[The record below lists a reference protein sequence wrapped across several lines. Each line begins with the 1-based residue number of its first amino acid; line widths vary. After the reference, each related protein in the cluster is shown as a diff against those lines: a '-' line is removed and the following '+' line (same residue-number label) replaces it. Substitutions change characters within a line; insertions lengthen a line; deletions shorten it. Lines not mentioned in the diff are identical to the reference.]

1 VGKEN
6 EIIIQKPPQAQD
18 NKPPAPDVE
27 ALKTAPERFINRELS
42 WLAFDQRILEEA
54 RNQKH
59 PLFERLRFLS
69 ITANNLEEF
78 FMVRAAGLKVQ
89 IRAGISG
96 RSMDG
101 LSPQQQLDNLRG
113 RSAALVTEMQ
123 KTWKDLR
130 KEMTAQN
137 IEIADPEKLKRGDQ
151 EWLRAKFDSDI
162 FPLLSPIAI
171 DPAHPFPFIQNKG
184 MAIALQLVNS
194 KKNQGLEALIMLP
207 QKCGRFI
214 RLPGERPRYILLE
227 QIIMLHID
235 TLFPPPVQVTGHAV
249 FRVLRDSEL
258 EIEEDAEDIVLTFET
273 ALKRRRRGNAIM
285 MTVSN
290 HISEDILEFL
300 SNQLNVFGDDII
312 KVEGLVGLADTQELI
327 TNENRELLFKPFDA
341 RFPERIRDFAGDC
354 FAAIQ
359 HKDIL
364 VHHPYESFDVVVQ
377 FLRQAAI
384 DPDVVAIKQTLYRTS
399 PDSPI
404 VKALIQAAEAGKS
417 VTALVELR
425 ARFDEEANIRWA
437 RNMEMAGVQVVFG
450 FVDLKTHAK
459 LSLVVRREGQKL
471 KSYAHFGTGNYHPD
485 TAKVYADLSYFT
497 CDKDLCHDAALMFN
511 YMTGYAEPSEL
522 NLLNISPL
530 HLRKK
535 FKKLIAQEIFFAKE
549 GKPASIWMKL
559 NALLDPDIIDELYKA
574 SRAGVK
580 IELIVRGICAL
591 RPGIPGFSENIRV
604 KSMAGR
610 FLEHSRMYCFGNGHD
625 MPSREAKV
633 FISSADLMPRNLDR
647 RIEALVPI
655 QNATVHKQILDQ
667 IMVAYLKDRKQS
679 WTLDASG
686 AYTRMP
692 SEEGDFCAHDYFMKN
707 PSLSGRGKALE
718 NAPMPP
724 ELYLEGKKQKT

>member
-1 VGKEN
+1 MPDDKTSNIAPLVSAQGGK
-6 EIIIQKPPQAQD
+6 PA
-18 NKPPAPDVE
+18 APDAE
-27 ALKTAPERFINRELS
+27 ALKTMPERFINRELS
-42 WLAFDQRILEEA
+42 WIAFDQRVLEEA
-54 RNQKH
+54 RNQRH

-69 ITANNLEEF
+69 ITASNLEEF
-78 FMVRAAGLKVQ
+78 FMVRVAGLKVQ
-89 IRAGISG
+89 IRAGVSS
-96 RSMDG
+96 RSVEG
-101 LSPQQQLDNLRG
+101 LSPQQQLDTLRS
-113 RSAALVTEMQ
+113 RSTTLIAEMQ
-123 KTWKDLR
+123 QTWKELR
-130 KEMTAQN
+130 NEMAAQK
-137 IEIADPEKLKRGDQ
+137 IDIVDPEKLKRSDL
-151 EWLRAKFDSDI
+151 EWLTTKFTSDI

-184 MAIALQLVNS
+184 MAIALQLENT
-194 KKNQGLEALIMLP
+194 KKNQQLEALIILP
-207 QKCGRFI
+207 QKCNRFI
-214 RLPGERPRYILLE
+214 RLPGAGPRYILLE
-227 QIIMLHID
+227 QLIMQHIEM
-235 TLFPPPVQVTGHAV
+235 LFPQPVKVIDHAV

-258 EIEEDAEDIVLTFET
+258 EIEEDAEDLVLTFET
-273 ALKRRRRGNAIM
+273 ALKRRRRGNVIM
-285 MTVSN
+285 LTVSN
-290 HISEDILEFL
+290 NIGENILDFL
-300 SNQLNVFGDDII
+300 TTQLAVFPGDVL
-312 KVEGLVGLADTQELI
+312 KVPGLVGLADTQELI
-327 TNENRELLFKPFDA
+327 TNENRDLLFKPFDA

-377 FLRQAAI
+377 FLKQAAL

-399 PDSPI
+399 ADSPV

-471 KSYAHFGTGNYHPD
+471 RSYAHFGTGNYHPD

-497 CDKDLCHDAALMFN
+497 CDKELCHDAALMFN
-511 YMTGYAEPSEL
+511 YMTGYAEPSEM
-522 NLLNISPL
+522 NSLNIAPL

-535 FKKLIAQEIFFAKE
+535 FKKLINQEIAFAKE
-549 GKPASIWMKL
+549 GKPAAIWAKL
-559 NALLDPDIIDELYKA
+559 NALLDPDIIDKLYEA

-580 IELIVRGICAL
+580 IELVVRGICAL
-591 RPGIPGFSENIRV
+591 RPGIPGLSDNIRV
-604 KSMAGR
+604 KSVIGR
-610 FLEHSRMYCFGNGHD
+610 FLEHSRIYCFGNGQE

-655 QNATVHKQILDQ
+655 RNETVHKQILDQ

-679 WTLDASG
+679 WTLG
-686 AYTRMP
+686 ADGTYTRIQ

-724 ELYLEGKKQKT
+724 ELHLEGKKQKA